1 MSSVNIFK
9 KYLIELIGLIEL
21 ICLAIIIMLIGL
33 EVIPLKFP
41 VESAKIIGVPML
53 ITYITTYLMI
63 FVHGVIFNYYMVNDL
78 RINDKKGKL
87 ILTRVASNQVTGIIQ
102 ALKRFKETADD
113 ISTPYR
119 YIGVF
124 VALVGLSFAIG
135 IGFDISPTTV
145 PGLLSIKGEKF
156 YADPLTPCN
165 TGDAGCPQSFQSK
178 FRFQWVK
185 EVSDV
190 MINGISKKLSLNWGD
205 VSDGRVVMVA
215 TTDND
220 TNINYRWVEDENKVP
235 VFCLITK
242 CDTIN
247 NNNEIFRNLTIQKPT
262 PILEVIKDDLWLE
275 NRWLAEVINIQQDIR
290 NETTQITVNLVQIS
304 SIDSPC
310 DGERPNITEKLQLCR
325 PTKGVQI
332 FCLMN
337 TYVPHTNSIRAG
349 CDSLICNTAGLDN
362 IREEYTSP
370 KPVYGDYMHKALAT
384 YGGHILIP
392 ECSDDS
398 VGGCLTHDTNSVDE
412 VKDRFVE
419 FVRGITTSGV
429 LSRRISL
436 SNMGIEIPVQILV
449 KGATGVRLEFGKIY
463 WITILIMSILCLIFI
478 VLLYFKD
485 PNSFYY
491 EVYQYYNSMKSV
503 PTIRLM
509 TSDF

>member
-1 MSSVNIFK
+1 MTFRK
-9 KYLIELIGLIEL
+9 PYLFEFSGLISLLCLTIIITLIGL
-21 ICLAIIIMLIGL
+21 G
-33 EVIPLKFP
+33 VIPLIYP
-41 VESAKIIGVPML
+41 VESAFIIGVPMML
-53 ITYITTYLMI
+53 TYLTVYLMV
-63 FVHGVIFNYYMVNDL
+63 FALNAIFNYYVVNWVKNKPITYESTL
-78 RINDKKGKL
+78 IKL
-87 ILTRVASNQVTGIIQ
+87 ANSQETGIIQ
-102 ALKRFKETADD
+102 SLNRLRVSMIPRK
-113 ISTPYR
+113 YR
-119 YIGVF
+119 VVGIV
-124 VALVGLSFAIG
+124 VALIGLLLEIG
-135 IGFDISPTTV
+135 IGFDIRPITV
-145 PGLLSIKGEKF
+145 PDLLSIKGEKF

-165 TGDAGCPQSFQSK
+165 VGDAACPQSFQSK

-185 EVSDV
+185 EASDV